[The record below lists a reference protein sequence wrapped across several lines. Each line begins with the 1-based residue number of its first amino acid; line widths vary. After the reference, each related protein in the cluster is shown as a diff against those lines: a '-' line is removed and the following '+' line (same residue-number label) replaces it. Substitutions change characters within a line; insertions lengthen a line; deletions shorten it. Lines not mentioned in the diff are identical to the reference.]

1 MAFLDNSGDIILDA
15 VLTDA
20 GRQRMARG
28 NFKIVKF
35 ALGDEEINYVLY
47 NSSHPS
53 GSAFYDLD
61 VMQTP
66 IMEALTNNTATMK
79 SKLLTIARTNILH
92 MPILKVNE
100 VLGGENTKSNLAT
113 DAANAGMFVIAS
125 STDTET
131 TLGGEKSGI
140 IFGVGNSA
148 QRGSVIVVDQGQDTA
163 GDPPVTEPMDSDLI
177 ETQYIVQIDHRL
189 GRIAASDNA
198 VMPFSFV
205 DDDNIAT
212 YYFGLNVDAV
222 VSSIGFP
229 AVAPDNQDIDTYRK
243 TQHSFTGPTGSRLTF
258 KIKASPQIRQSSA
271 LLTKLGGTSTISVP
285 GTEASATCYYTDT
298 NVRVTGVTTG
308 YTIDIPVRFARKV

>member
-35 ALGDEEINYVLY
+35 ALGDEEINYALY

-79 SKLLTIARTNILH
+79 SRLLTIARTNILH

-100 VLGGENTKSNLAT
+100 VLGGASNLKSNLAT
-113 DAANAGMFVIAS
+113 DAANAGIFVVAS

-131 TLGGEKSGI
+131 TLVDEQTGI

-148 QRGSVIVVDQGQDTA
+148 ARGSRIIVDQGQDTA
-163 GDPPVTEPMDSDLI
+163 GDPPVTEAMDSDLI

-189 GRIAASDNA
+189 GRIADVNNT

-212 YYFGLNVDAV
+212 YYFGLNVDSV
-222 VSSIGFP
+222 VSSINFP
-229 AVAPDNQDIDTYRK
+229 AVAPDNREINAYRED
-243 TQHSFTGPTGSRLTF
+243 QHPFTGPTGSRLTF

-271 LLTKLGGTSTISVP
+271 LLTKLGGASTVVVP
-285 GTEASATCYYTDT
+285 GTANATCYYADT

>member
-35 ALGDEEINYVLY
+35 ALGDEEINYTLY

-66 IMEALTNNTATMK
+66 IMEALTNNTASMK
-79 SKLLTIARTNILH
+79 SRLLTIARTNILH

-100 VLGGENTKSNLAT
+100 VLGGDQTKSNLAT

-125 STDTET
+125 STATET
-131 TLGGEKSGI
+131 TLVDEKAGV
-140 IFGVGNSA
+140 IFGVGNSSS
-148 QRGSVIVVDQGQDTA
+148 RGSVIIVDQGQDTA
-163 GDPPVTEPMDSDLI
+163 GDPPVTEAMDSDLI

-189 GRIAASDNA
+189 GRIADANNT
-198 VMPFSFV
+198 VLPFSFV

-212 YYFGLNVDAV
+212 YYFGLNVDSV
-222 VSSIGFP
+222 VTSVNFPSI
-229 AVAPDNQDIDTYRK
+229 APDNREINAYRK
-243 TQHSFTGPTGSRLTF
+243 EQHSFTGPTGSRLTF
-258 KIKASPQIRQSSA
+258 KIKSSPQIRQSSA
-271 LLTKLGGTSTISVP
+271 LLTKLGGTSTIAVP
-285 GTEASATCYYTDT
+285 GTATSTCYYADT

-308 YTIDIPVRFARKV
+308 YTIDVPVRFARQV